1 MAESPSTVEKKV
13 QNRQDLFSVLLTS
26 HTGKRGGCNN
36 GGGGSCP
43 DGVASG
49 VFSNET

>member
-1 MAESPSTVEKKV
+1 MAESPSTVEKV
-13 QNRQDLFSVLLTS
+13 QNRQDLFSVLTS

-36 GGGGSCP
+36 GGGGCP
-43 DGVASG
+43 VGVASG